1 MNEAPTV
8 APPMP
13 ASWSLGA
20 LALAAAIVA
29 VGWWLQAHLRA
40 PDVVGYGALSAAVL
54 APIVAW
60 SAWRV
65 RFERE
70 QVARFVASC
79 DVVTSTEVERV
90 ERKLESADVL
100 ARGTRDGNPLRL
112 ERRREMRRVV
122 YVVVA
127 DAPEASA
134 AQNV

>member
-1 MNEAPTV
+1 MNDAPTV

-20 LALAAAIVA
+20 LALAAGIVA
-29 VGWWLQAHLRA
+29 VGWWLQAQLRA
-40 PDVVGYGALSAAVL
+40 PDFVGYGALSSAAL
-54 APIVAW
+54 APIIAW

-79 DVVTSTEVERV
+79 NVVRSTEVERV
-90 ERKLESADVL
+90 ERKLESVDVL
-100 ARGTRDGNPLRL
+100 ARGTRHGDPLRL

-127 DAPEASA
+127 DASAASA
-134 AQNV
+134 SQNE